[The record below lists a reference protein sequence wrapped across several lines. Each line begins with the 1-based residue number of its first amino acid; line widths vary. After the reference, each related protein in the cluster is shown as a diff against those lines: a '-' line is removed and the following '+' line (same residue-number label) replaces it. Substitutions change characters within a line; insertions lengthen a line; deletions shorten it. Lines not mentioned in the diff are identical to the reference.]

1 MVKKY
6 TAEEIKS
13 SFTFSIPIQIRYS
26 DIDGYMHVN
35 NGVYFNYFEHARA
48 QYLFQVCDWD
58 ILEIGTVVANI
69 NLDFFRP
76 LHVFDLPIAYA
87 RCLEVGKSS
96 FVLEQVLMGLTANGE
111 EKVFASA
118 MTTMV
123 SVDMKSMRP
132 TPVPSDYVSKMELDT
147 FGKA

>member
-6 TAEEIKS
+6 TVEEVKS
-13 SFTFSIPIQIRYS
+13 SFSFSIPIQIRYS

-35 NGVYFNYFEHARA
+35 NGIYFNYFEHARA

-58 ILEIGTVVANI
+58 ILEIGTVVANV

-76 LHVFDLPIAYA
+76 MHVLDLPIAYV
-87 RCLEVGKSS
+87 RCIEVGKSS
-96 FVLEQVLMGLTANGE
+96 FVLEQVLMGFTSNGE

-118 MTTMV
+118 MSTMV

-132 TPVPSDYVSKMELDT
+132 TPVPPEYVSKMQVGT